1 MAISSILLISKYGNF
16 AVKINHPGDL
26 GSGRGSD
33 FERERV
39 GEGVSGR
46 GSEGVKLRL

>member
-33 FERERV
+33 FERERGSEFERERV
-39 GEGVSGR
+39 GEWER
-46 GSEGVKLRL
+46 E